1 MEGSKASG
9 GEEATQVLADILI
22 MFSVN
27 SIVWWPQI
35 KHWRGDD
42 DSVRWHNFIKDRGLQ
57 GQLFLGS
64 LADISTFRCYQR
76 KSNLSSVSHFWT
88 KEGKNAATLKCPS
101 RWQKA
106 GEKERRTRSSRVV
119 LWRRVMWSSVVDHAC
134 TCSCAFLTPLTRWRA
149 ELRTHTFV
157 CSFGWRVAD
166 ACVPAVCFSRSEDV
180 SKRTSFRHRHGSPS
194 GFPCRG
200 RIDQSRYGAHRPML
214 TSLRGYS
221 GDSQHVQKSRDTNGI
236 DNAWCRELTCMLHL
250 SLIDLPGYV

>member
-64 LADISTFRCYQR
+64 LAGISTFRCYQR

-157 CSFGWRVAD
+157 CSLGWRVAD
-166 ACVPAVCFSRSEDV
+166 ACVPAVWRCLQADV
-180 SKRTSFRHRHGSPS
+180 LQTPPWLAEWLPLPRENRPVALRRTPANADVTTRVQWRLAA
-194 GFPCRG
+194 R
-200 RIDQSRYGAHRPML
+200 AE
-214 TSLRGYS
+214 TSW
-221 GDSQHVQKSRDTNGI
+221 H
-236 DNAWCRELTCMLHL
+236 
-250 SLIDLPGYV
+250 